1 MAQYFVDKGANIN
14 IQNKE
19 GNTPLHL
26 ALKNKHNK
34 VIKILME
41 KKAALDIPNSDGE
54 IPFDYFTPDMK
65 RDYGVDKILV
75 INPTK
80 ELNNYII

>member
-1 MAQYFVDKGANIN
+1 MIV
-14 IQNKE
+14 
-19 GNTPLHL
+19 
-26 ALKNKHNK
+26 
-34 VIKILME
+34 

-54 IPFDYFTPDMK
+54 IPFDYFTPEMK